1 MSISENSLLVQH
13 NKIVEARYKLSV
25 GEQRLIKLLI
35 SMIDKDDKNFKVYQI
50 PIKQLY
56 ELLGISSNDFYSKV
70 KAISKKLVSNVLT
83 FKDDNGRELQVSWLS
98 SAEYIESQ
106 GIVELEFSPKLKPF
120 LLQLKL
126 EFTKYKLGNV
136 IHLKRIY
143 SIRIYEL
150 LKQYEKIGK
159 RRFDI
164 PTLRNTL
171 GIKDN
176 EYQQFCDFRRWVLK
190 VAQQELAEK
199 TDIAFEWEEEK
210 IKQKCVAITFIIS
223 KQNRVQP
230 IKEEEQEQ
238 EERFIFEQEPA
249 SEVITE
255 PPLNLLIE
263 RLVAMGVTRITAEEI
278 TVEYA
283 TDRIEQAI
291 TYTQDKQQEGVV
303 KNSAAFV
310 VTAIKKDF
318 TDALAETKRKK
329 ALLKQEQKK
338 IAQETK
344 AAEDKAKQEANEK
357 YQKAFEGYQALVQ
370 TEQAAIKM
378 EFIKTADATD
388 ATIAGFI
395 RKAQNQGNDIFASP
409 FIASSFK
416 EFLIVQKGF

>member
-1 MSISENSLLVQH
+1 ML
-13 NKIVEARYKLSV
+13 
-25 GEQRLIKLLI
+25 
-35 SMIDKDDKNFKVYQI
+35 
-50 PIKQLY
+50 
-56 ELLGISSNDFYSKV
+56 FYGKV
-70 KAISKKLVSNVLT
+70 KAITKKLVSNVLT
-83 FKDDNGRELQVSWLS
+83 FKDNNGRELQVSWLS

-190 VAQQELAEK
+190 ISQKELAEK

-210 IKQKCVAITFIIS
+210 KNQKCVAITFIIT
-223 KQNRVQP
+223 KQEREQP
-230 IKEEEQEQ
+230 TKEQ
-238 EERFIFEQEPA
+238 EEKEDHFIFEQEPA
-249 SEVITE
+249 SEVIIE
-255 PPLNLLIE
+255 PPLNELTE
-263 RLVAMGVTRITAEEI
+263 RLVAMGVTRSTAEEI
-278 TVEYA
+278 TAEYA
-283 TDRIEQAI
+283 IDRIEQAI

-318 TDALAETKRKK
+318 TDALAEKKRKK
-329 ALLKQEQKK
+329 AQLNEQQKK
-338 IAQETK
+338 IAKEKQ

-357 YQKAFEGYQALVQ
+357 YQKAFESYQALAE
-370 TEQAAIKM
+370 TEQAAIKID
-378 EFIKTADATD
+378 FIKTADAT
-388 ATIAGFI
+388 ISGFI
-395 RKAQNQGNDIFASP
+395 RKAQNQGNDIFSSP
-409 FIASSFK
+409 FIAASFK

>member
-1 MSISENSLLVQH
+1 M
-13 NKIVEARYKLSV
+13 
-25 GEQRLIKLLI
+25 
-35 SMIDKDDKNFKVYQI
+35 
-50 PIKQLY
+50 
-56 ELLGISSNDFYSKV
+56 
-70 KAISKKLVSNVLT
+70 
-83 FKDDNGRELQVSWLS
+83 
-98 SAEYIESQ
+98 
-106 GIVELEFSPKLKPF
+106 
-120 LLQLKL
+120 QLKL

-210 IKQKCVAITFIIS
+210 KNQKCVAITFIIT
-223 KQNRVQP
+223 KQEREQP
-230 IKEEEQEQ
+230 TKEEEEK
-238 EERFIFEQEPA
+238 EEHLIFEQEPA

-255 PPLNLLIE
+255 PALNELTE
-263 RLVAMGVTRITAEEI
+263 RLVAMGVTRSTAEEI
-278 TVEYA
+278 TAEYVI
-283 TDRIEQAI
+283 DRIEQAI
-291 TYTQDKQQEGVV
+291 TYTQDKQQEGAI
-303 KNSAAFV
+303 KNTAAFL

-329 ALLKQEQKK
+329 ALLTQEQKK
-338 IAQETK
+338 IAKEKQ

-357 YQKAFEGYQALVQ
+357 YQKAFESYQALAE
-370 TEQAAIKM
+370 TEQAAIKID
-378 EFIKTADATD
+378 FIKTADAT
-388 ATIAGFI
+388 IAKFI
-395 RKAQNQGNDIFASP
+395 RKAQNQGNDIFTSP